1 MPPPGGARQSGS
13 RHADEDGMTMALIWW
28 LVIGWYGGVIALLII
43 EVIRSRDT
51 AGSTKS
57 DPL

>member
-1 MPPPGGARQSGS
+1 
-13 RHADEDGMTMALIWW
+13 MTMALIWW